1 MSEQPSP
8 DESHHRRLTADD
20 IRLVHVSSCESIL
33 DSSAHS
39 LPDLCQADV
48 ASQGLDSDIAL
59 FPTNLS
65 TNNATDYYN
74 DCLSWHSSLVSGS
87 VSELASLFEN
97 EVYDDFV
104 RDRCD
109 EGTMC
114 SSTTIDMSSLDLSMS
129 EIERG
134 FFNDN
139 QTIAEIILLQM
150 IRQVVFKNYG

>member
-1 MSEQPSP
+1 MAASP

-20 IRLVHVSSCESIL
+20 IRLVHGTSCESIS

-74 DCLSWHSSLVSGS
+74 DWLSWHSSLVSGS

-97 EVYDDFV
+97 EDYDDFV

-109 EGTMC
+109 DDGTMC

-134 FFNDN
+134 FINDN

-150 IRQVVFKNYG
+150 IRQVVFKDYE